1 MGSVISLSASPGL
14 HPRARCDEFD
24 ETEHGASKA
33 SSVPPADLSWQQTSQ
48 FMARRPFSPGT
59 VAGGSLPALA
69 PWLFGG
75 LPTRTHFATS
85 YARGSQ
91 STRRAGW
98 RGTPSRSHCF
108 SQTRT
113 VRQSRKEP
121 AAKVP
126 TPATPP
132 ASRPSPRLEPA
143 QSAPRQNAQQQDLR
157 VESGKHS
164 RRD

>member
-1 MGSVISLSASPGL
+1 MRRSEMLSVVYGKRDFFKRFSGAPSASEMRRVRRNRTRRVEG
-14 HPRARCDEFD
+14 EF
-24 ETEHGASKA
+24 GPS
-33 SSVPPADLSWQQTSQ
+33 LQIWRSWQQTSQ

-85 YARGSQ
+85 YARGSPA
-91 STRRAGW
+91 SRRAGW

-121 AAKVP
+121 AASVP
-126 TPATPP
+126 TPPP
-132 ASRPSPRLEPA
+132 PRASRRSPRLEPA
-143 QSAPRQNAQQQDLR
+143 QSAHHNIAA
-157 VESGKHS
+157 
-164 RRD
+164 